1 METYGATFDNL
12 KARIFDWYG
21 EYGWF
26 GDSDWPQELFVIEY
40 VLTQM
45 TPSDLEKNP
54 VDYPVFPN
62 PEKKTK
68 EEIEEIAL
76 KAFREEAEPI
86 TGAEWADRLNMMGI
100 LWSNGV
106 YEYYGI
112 EWQEPAWRV
121 NFLEL
126 EECWEDRGFVMLD
139 EDGNILTV
147 QVEPYGGG

>member
-1 METYGATFDNL
+1 MV
-12 KARIFDWYG
+12 R
-21 EYGWF
+21 
-26 GDSDWPQELFVIEY
+26 
-40 VLTQM
+40 
-45 TPSDLEKNP
+45 
-54 VDYPVFPN
+54 
-62 PEKKTK
+62 
-68 EEIEEIAL
+68 
-76 KAFREEAEPI
+76 REAAEPI

-112 EWQEPAWRV
+112 DWQEPAWRV